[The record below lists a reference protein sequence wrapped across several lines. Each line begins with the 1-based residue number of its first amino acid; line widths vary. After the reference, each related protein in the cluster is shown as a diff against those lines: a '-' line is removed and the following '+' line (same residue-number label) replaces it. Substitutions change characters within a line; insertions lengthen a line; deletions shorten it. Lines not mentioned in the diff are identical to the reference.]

1 MITGTFY
8 YDAYGTIGVGCQ
20 EDTNFNHR
28 PRCIELA
35 GKIRGSNNEILEIT
49 SCIKE
54 NQKTVISYLQRVVA
68 EKSTEDFPKE
78 DFAFQS
84 RNLQDTQL
92 YMPAIQ
98 YFDPHKTT
106 EITSLKSL
114 RFYLDK
120 MRSCPEHQKQETIEF
135 FLEFH
140 PDFEKVHVPT
150 LHL

>member
-1 MITGTFY
+1 MITGRFY
-8 YDAYGTIGVGCQ
+8 YDAYGTIGIGSQ
-20 EDTNFNHR
+20 ENTNYNRR
-28 PRCIELA
+28 PRCLELA
-35 GKIRGSNNEILEIT
+35 GKIRGKNDEILEIT

-54 NQKTVISYLQRVVA
+54 NQQTVISHLKRVIA

-84 RNLQDTQL
+84 SNLLNTQS

-114 RFYLDK
+114 HFYLNK
-120 MRSCPEHQKQETIEF
+120 MRDVPEHQKQATIAF
-135 FLEFH
+135 FLAFYPE
-140 PDFEKVHVPT
+140 FEKVHIPI